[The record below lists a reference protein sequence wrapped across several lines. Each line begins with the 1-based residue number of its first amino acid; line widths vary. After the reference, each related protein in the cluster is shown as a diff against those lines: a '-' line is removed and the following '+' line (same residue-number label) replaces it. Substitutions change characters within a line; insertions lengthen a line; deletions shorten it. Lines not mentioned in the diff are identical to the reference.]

1 MTGLLQDVRYALRS
15 LAKAPGFTAV
25 TLFTLALGIGANSAI
40 FSVVNGVL
48 IRPFPYLEP
57 DRLVLIHE
65 TYGGGEQGSVSGA
78 NMLDWQTRA
87 HSFQSIAA
95 WRGIG
100 VTLLGAGEPEEM
112 PAALVSSGFFHT
124 LGVPMLKGRGLL
136 PGEDQGQG
144 TVAIIG
150 ESLWRTRFGADP
162 DILGRTLNL
171 GGTPYTVVGVARTA
185 LDYPGR
191 TQLFLPLGFGV
202 GRANDRDSH
211 SYEVV
216 ARLKPGVTLAAAQL
230 DMNAVAGGLSTEYP
244 QTNTGRG
251 AVVLAFADDIV
262 GGVRPALLLMLGAV
276 GFVLLIACANVA
288 NLFLARAS
296 SRTRELAVRAALG
309 AGRRRLMQQAM
320 AEAVV
325 LSLLGGALGLL
336 VATWS
341 VDALLALNP
350 RGIPRLSGIAVDGRV
365 LAFTLLV
372 SLAVGALFGL
382 VPAIAAAHHDPAES
396 FRGEGRGTS
405 GRHGTRFRSGL
416 VVAQVAL
423 ALVLLAGAALLI
435 VSVRRLA
442 GVDPGFQPEHASA
455 FQFNVPSAK
464 YDGADAQRG
473 FVSRVIAQVG
483 AIPGVSHVGAVYFLP
498 LGDGNTNGDVS
509 IEGEPP
515 AAPGKERYA
524 GYRIVMG
531 DYLESMGI
539 AVRRGRALGPTDAG
553 GQPPVAIVNEAF
565 VSSFFPGRDP
575 MGKRVTFGTP
585 DSTAVWRQ
593 IVGVVGDVHHDGLS
607 EPAHPELYVP
617 ATQLSAD
624 FWTIF
629 VPLPISFVVRSSL
642 PTTSLFPAIKA
653 AVHEV
658 DPEQAVSQLRPVS
671 ELVSDSV
678 ARYRFSMLLLTV
690 FGALALIIAAVGVY
704 GVMAYAVSQR
714 TRELG
719 IRLALGASRSSVQ
732 YLVLG
737 RGLGMAAIGIGI
749 GLAGAV
755 ALTRLLVSQLFGVSP
770 TDPAVLAAA
779 VGTLA
784 GVSAV
789 ACFIPAFRATRVD
802 PVITLRSE

>member
-1 MTGLLQDVRYALRS
+1 MTGLWQDIRYALRS

-57 DRLVLIHE
+57 DRLVLIRE
-65 TYGGGEQGSVSGA
+65 TYGGGEEGSVSGA

-87 HSFQSIAA
+87 HSFQSMAA
-95 WRGIG
+95 WRGIS
-100 VTLLGAGEPEEM
+100 VTLLGSGEPEEM
-112 PAALVSSGFFHT
+112 PAALVSSDFFRT
-124 LGVPMLKGRGLL
+124 LGVPMLKGRGLV
-136 PGEDQGQG
+136 PGEDHGQG

-162 DILGRTLNL
+162 GILGRTLNL
-171 GGTPYTVVGVARTA
+171 SGTPYTVVGVAPTA

-191 TQLFLPLGFGV
+191 TQLYLPLGFGV

-211 SYEVV
+211 SYDVV
-216 ARLKPGVTLAAAQL
+216 ARLKPGATLPAAQL
-230 DMNAVAGGLSTEYP
+230 DMSAVARGLATEYS

-251 AVVLAFADDIV
+251 AVVLSFADDMV
-262 GGVRPALLLMLGAV
+262 GSIRPALLLMLGAV
-276 GFVLLIACANVA
+276 GFVLFIACANVA

-325 LSLLGGALGLL
+325 LSLLGGALGML

-341 VDALLALNP
+341 VDALLALHP
-350 RGIPRLSGIAVDGRV
+350 RGIPRLSGIEVDGRV

-372 SLAVGALFGL
+372 AFAVGALFGL
-382 VPAIAAAHHDPAES
+382 VPALAAAHHDPAES

-405 GRHGTRFRSGL
+405 GRQGNRFRSGL
-416 VVAQVAL
+416 VVTQVAL
-423 ALVLLAGAALLI
+423 ALVLLVGAALLI

-442 GVDPGFQPEHASA
+442 GVNPGFQPEHAST
-455 FQFNVPSAK
+455 FQFSVPSAK

-473 FVSRVIAQVG
+473 FVSRVLAQLE

-498 LGDGNTNGDVS
+498 LGNGNTNGDVS
-509 IEGEPP
+509 IEGEPA

-539 AVRRGRALGPTDAG
+539 AVRRGRAIRPTDAG
-553 GQPPVAIVNEAF
+553 GQPLVAVVNQAF
-565 VSSFFPGRDP
+565 ARAFFPGQDP
-575 MGKRVTFGTP
+575 MGKRVTFGAP
-585 DSTAVWRQ
+585 DSTAEWRQ

-607 EPAHPELYVP
+607 APAQPELYVP
-617 ATQLSAD
+617 ASQLSAD

-653 AVHEV
+653 AVHDV

-749 GLAGAV
+749 GLAGAL

-784 GVSAV
+784 AVSGV

>member
-1 MTGLLQDVRYALRS
+1 MNGLAQDLRYALRS

-40 FSVVNGVL
+40 FSVVNAVL
-48 IRPFPYLEP
+48 IRPFPYPDP
-57 DRLVLIHE
+57 DRLVVVRE

-78 NMLDWQTRA
+78 NALDWQARA
-87 HSFQSIAA
+87 RSFQSLAA
-95 WRGIG
+95 WRGIA
-100 VTLLGAGEPEEM
+100 VTLLGAGEPEELT
-112 PAALVSSGFFHT
+112 AALVSSDFFRT
-124 LGVPMLKGRGLL
+124 LGVAPVMGRGLL
-136 PGEDQGQG
+136 PGEDHGQG

-162 DILGRTLNL
+162 NILGRTIDLS
-171 GGTPYTVVGVARTA
+171 GRPYTVVGVAPGS
-185 LDYPGR
+185 LEYPGR
-191 TQLFLPLGFGV
+191 TQLYLPLGFGLE
-202 GRANDRDSH
+202 RANDRDSH
-211 SYEVV
+211 SYDVV
-216 ARLKPGVTLAAAQL
+216 ARLKPGVTLDAAQQ
-230 DMNAVAGGLSTEYP
+230 DMSAVARGLSAEYP
-244 QTNTGRG
+244 ATNTGRS
-251 AVVLAFADDIV
+251 AVVIPFAEDMV
-262 GGVRPALLLMLGAV
+262 GSIRPALLLLLGAV
-276 GFVLLIACANVA
+276 AFVLLIACANVA

-325 LSLLGGALGLL
+325 LSLLGGALGTL
-336 VATWS
+336 VATWA
-341 VDALLALNP
+341 VDALVALHP

-372 SLAVGALFGL
+372 SLAVGVLFGL
-382 VPAIAAAHHDPAES
+382 VPALAAAHHDPADS

-405 GRHGTRFRSGL
+405 GRHGSRFRSGL
-416 VVAQVAL
+416 VVTQVAL

-442 GVDPGFQPEHASA
+442 GVDPGFQPEHAAA

-464 YDGADAQRG
+464 YNGADAQRA
-473 FVSRVIAQVG
+473 FVSRVLAQLG
-483 AIPGVSHVGAVYFLP
+483 AVPGVSHAGAVYFLP
-498 LGDGNTNGDVS
+498 LGDGSTNGDVS
-509 IEGEPP
+509 VEGQPP
-515 AAPGKERYA
+515 ATPGKERYA

-539 AVRRGRALGPTDAG
+539 AVRRGRALRPTDAG
-553 GQPPVAIVNEAF
+553 GQPLVAVVNEAF
-565 VSSFFPGRDP
+565 ARSFFGAEDP
-575 MGKRVTFGTP
+575 LGKRVAFGSP
-585 DSTAVWRQ
+585 DSTTEWRE
-593 IVGVVGDVHHDGLS
+593 IVGIVGDVHHSGLS
-607 EPAHPELYVP
+607 SKPQPELYVP
-617 ATQLSAD
+617 ATQLTAE

-629 VPLPISFVVRSSL
+629 TSLPISFVVRSNL
-642 PTTSLFPAIKA
+642 PVTTLFPAIKA
-653 AVHEV
+653 AVREV
-658 DPEQAVSQLRPVS
+658 DPEQAVSRLRPVS

-737 RGLGMAAIGIGI
+737 RGLGMAALGIGI
-749 GLAGAV
+749 GLAGAL

-784 GVSAV
+784 AVSAV

-802 PVITLRSE
+802 PVIALRSE

>member
-1 MTGLLQDVRYALRS
+1 MTGLWQDIRYALRS

-57 DRLVLIHE
+57 DRLVLIRE
-65 TYGGGEQGSVSGA
+65 TYGGGEEGSVSGA

-87 HSFQSIAA
+87 HSFQSMAA
-95 WRGIG
+95 WRGIS
-100 VTLLGAGEPEEM
+100 VTLLGSGEPEEM
-112 PAALVSSGFFHT
+112 PAALVSSDFFRT
-124 LGVPMLKGRGLL
+124 LGVPMLKGRGLV
-136 PGEDQGQG
+136 PGEDHGQG

-162 DILGRTLNL
+162 GILGRTLNL
-171 GGTPYTVVGVARTA
+171 SGTPYTVVGVAPTA

-191 TQLFLPLGFGV
+191 TQLYLPLGFGV

-211 SYEVV
+211 SYDVV
-216 ARLKPGVTLAAAQL
+216 ARLKPGATLPAAQL
-230 DMNAVAGGLSTEYP
+230 DMSAVARGLATEYS

-251 AVVLAFADDIV
+251 AVVLSFADDMV
-262 GGVRPALLLMLGAV
+262 GSIRPALLLMLGAV

-325 LSLLGGALGLL
+325 LSLLGGALGML

-341 VDALLALNP
+341 VDALLALHP
-350 RGIPRLSGIAVDGRV
+350 RGIPRLSGIEVDGRV

-372 SLAVGALFGL
+372 AFAVGALFGL
-382 VPAIAAAHHDPAES
+382 VPALAAAHHDPAES

-405 GRHGTRFRSGL
+405 GRQGNRFRSGL
-416 VVAQVAL
+416 VVTQVAL
-423 ALVLLAGAALLI
+423 ALVLLVGAALLI

-442 GVDPGFQPEHASA
+442 GVNPGFQPEHAST
-455 FQFNVPSAK
+455 FQFSVPSAK

-473 FVSRVIAQVG
+473 FVSRVLAQLE

-498 LGDGNTNGDVS
+498 LGNGNTNGDVS
-509 IEGEPP
+509 IEGEPA

-539 AVRRGRALGPTDAG
+539 AVRRGRAIRPTDAG
-553 GQPPVAIVNEAF
+553 GQPLVAVVNQAF
-565 VSSFFPGRDP
+565 ARAFFPGQDP
-575 MGKRVTFGTP
+575 MGKRVTFGAP
-585 DSTAVWRQ
+585 DSTAEWRQ

-607 EPAHPELYVP
+607 APAQPELYVP
-617 ATQLSAD
+617 ASQLSAD

-653 AVHEV
+653 AVHDV

-749 GLAGAV
+749 GLAGAL

-784 GVSAV
+784 AVSGV

>member
-1 MTGLLQDVRYALRS
+1 MTGLWQDVRYAVRS

-48 IRPFPYLEP
+48 IRPYPYPHP
-57 DRLVLIHE
+57 DRLVLVRE

-78 NMLDWQTRA
+78 NALDWQARA
-87 HSFQSIAA
+87 HSFQSLAA
-95 WRGIG
+95 WRGMA
-100 VTLLGAGEPEEM
+100 VTLLGAGEPEELS
-112 PAALVSSGFFHT
+112 AALVSSDFFRT
-124 LGVPMLKGRGLL
+124 LDVPPIMGRGFL
-136 PGEDQGQG
+136 PGEDHGQG
-144 TVAIIG
+144 TVAVLG

-162 DILGRTLNL
+162 KILGRTIDLS
-171 GGTPYTVVGVARTA
+171 GTPYTVVGVAPVS
-185 LDYPGR
+185 LEYPGS
-191 TQLFLPLGFGV
+191 QLYLPLGFGV

-211 SYEVV
+211 SYDVI
-216 ARLKPGVTLAAAQL
+216 ARLKPGVTVAAAQQ
-230 DMNAVAGGLSTEYP
+230 DMNAVAHGLSSEYP
-244 QTNTGRG
+244 ATNTGRG
-251 AVVLAFADDIV
+251 AMVMPFAAEMV
-262 GGVRPALLLMLGAV
+262 GSIRPALLLLLGAV
-276 GFVLLIACANVA
+276 AFVLLIACANVA

-325 LSLLGGALGLL
+325 LSLLGGAVGLL

-341 VDALLALNP
+341 VDALLALHP
-350 RGIPRLSGIAVDGRV
+350 RGVPRLSAITVDGRV

-372 SLAVGALFGL
+372 SLVVGALFGL
-382 VPAIAAAHHDPAES
+382 VPALAAARHDPADS

-405 GRHGTRFRSGL
+405 GRHGSRFRSGL

-442 GVDPGFQPEHASA
+442 GVNPGFQPEHAAA

-464 YDGADAQRG
+464 YNGADAQRG
-473 FVSRVIAQVG
+473 FVSRVLAELG
-483 AIPGVSHVGAVYFLP
+483 AIPGVSHAGAVYFLP

-509 IEGEPP
+509 LEGAAP

-531 DYLESMGI
+531 EYLESMGI
-539 AVRRGRALGPTDAG
+539 AVRRGRALQPTDAG
-553 GQPPVAIVNEAF
+553 GQPPVAVVNEAF
-565 VSSFFPGRDP
+565 VRAFFGGHDP
-575 MGKRVTFGTP
+575 LGKRVTFGQP
-585 DSTAVWRQ
+585 DSTAVYRE
-593 IVGVVGDVHHDGLS
+593 IVGVVGDVHHDGL
-607 EPAHPELYVP
+607 AAGAKPEIYVP
-617 ATQLSAD
+617 AAQLTAE

-629 VPLPISFVVRSSL
+629 APLPISFVVRSSL
-642 PTTSLFPAIKA
+642 PTVTLFPAIKA
-653 AVHEV
+653 AVHDV
-658 DPEQAVSQLRPVS
+658 DPEQAVSRLRPVS

-690 FGALALIIAAVGVY
+690 FGALALVIAAVGVY

-719 IRLALGASRSSVQ
+719 IRLALGASRTSVQ

-737 RGLGMAAIGIGI
+737 RGLGMAALGIGI
-749 GLAGAV
+749 GLAGAL

-784 GVSAV
+784 AVSAV
-789 ACFIPAFRATRVD
+789 ACLIPALRATRVD
-802 PVITLRSE
+802 PVIALRSE

>member
-1 MTGLLQDVRYALRS
+1 MTGLWQDVRYAIRS
-15 LAKAPGFTAV
+15 LTKAPGFTAV

-48 IRPFPYLEP
+48 IRPFPYPDP
-57 DRLVLIHE
+57 DRLVLVRE
-65 TYGGGEQGSVSGA
+65 TYGGGEVGSVSGA
-78 NMLDWQTRA
+78 NVLDWQARA
-87 HSFQSIAA
+87 HQFASLAA
-95 WRGIG
+95 WRGIA

-112 PAALVSSGFFHT
+112 PAAFVSSDFFRT
-124 LGVPMLKGRGLL
+124 LGVAPMMGRGLL
-136 PGEDQGQG
+136 PGEDHGQG
-144 TVAIIG
+144 TVAVIG
-150 ESLWRTRFGADP
+150 ESLWRSRFGADP
-162 DILGRTLNL
+162 RILGRTMDLS
-171 GGTPYTVVGVARTA
+171 GTPYTVVGVVPASF
-185 LDYPGR
+185 DYPGR
-191 TQLFLPLGFGV
+191 TQLYLPLGFGV

-211 SYEVV
+211 SYDVI
-216 ARLKPGVTLAAAQL
+216 ARLKPGATLAAAQ
-230 DMNAVAGGLSTEYP
+230 DDISAVARALVSEYP
-244 QTNTGRG
+244 ATNTGRG
-251 AVVLAFADDIV
+251 ATVIPFAEAMV
-262 GGVRPALLLMLGAV
+262 GSVRPALLLLLGAV

-296 SRTRELAVRAALG
+296 SRTRELAVRSALG

-325 LSLLGGALGLL
+325 LAVLGGALGML

-350 RGIPRLSGIAVDGRV
+350 RGIPRLSGISIDDRV
-365 LAFTLLV
+365 LAFTLVV
-372 SLAVGALFGL
+372 SLLVGLLFGL
-382 VPAIAAAHHDPAES
+382 VPAVAAAGHDPAES

-405 GRHGTRFRSGL
+405 GRQSSRFRSGL
-416 VVAQVAL
+416 VVTQVAL

-442 GVDPGFQPEHASA
+442 GVNPGFQPEHAAA

-464 YDGADAQRG
+464 YQGADAQRQ
-473 FVSRVIAQVG
+473 FVSRVLDRLG
-483 AIPGVSHVGAVYFLP
+483 AIPGVSHAGAVYFLP

-509 IEGEPP
+509 VEGEPP

-531 DYLESMGI
+531 EYLESMGI
-539 AVRRGRALGPTDAG
+539 QVRGGRPLTPTDVG
-553 GQPPVAIVNEAF
+553 GQPLVAVVNEAF
-565 VSSFFPGRDP
+565 VRSFFGGQNP

-585 DSTAVWRQ
+585 DSTAEWRE
-593 IVGVVGDVHHDGLS
+593 IVGIVGDVHHGSLS
-607 EPAHPELYVP
+607 EPAQPELYVP
-617 ATQLSAD
+617 ATQLTPD

-629 VPLPISFVVRSSL
+629 TSLPISFVVRGAL
-642 PTTSLFPAIKA
+642 PPATLFPAIKA
-653 AVHEV
+653 AVHDV
-658 DPEQAVSQLRPVS
+658 DPEQAVSRLRPVS
-671 ELVSDSV
+671 ELVSDAV

-690 FGALALIIAAVGVY
+690 FGALALSIAAVGVY

-719 IRLALGASRSSVQ
+719 IRLALGASRASVQ

-737 RGLGMAAIGIGI
+737 RGLGMAALGIGI
-749 GLAGAV
+749 GLAGAL

-770 TDPAVLAAA
+770 TDPTVLAAA

-784 GVSAV
+784 AVSVV